1 MLGVSIPEA
10 LLFGSA
16 LGLGAF
22 AVRSQI
28 EDVTTVRASDGRDYL
43 VQNYPDRREAA
54 EVLARLRAK
63 LVAFIAYA
71 SSGGGAPPERYA
83 SSGGGAPPAE
93 GKNATGP
100 NVERFVV
107 VDPRILL
114 LKNNWNSDTINE
126 GSNHSTYTSFTTDK
140 RDITMC
146 LRSSTTNR
154 LEPEPLLMFVLLHE
168 AAHCATEV
176 SDNPLEDPHTSTF
189 WANFK
194 FILQVAVAGGF
205 YVNQDFRARPV
216 KFCGVDVTDSPLH

>member
-63 LVAFIAYA
+63 LVAFIA
-71 SSGGGAPPERYA
+71 YA